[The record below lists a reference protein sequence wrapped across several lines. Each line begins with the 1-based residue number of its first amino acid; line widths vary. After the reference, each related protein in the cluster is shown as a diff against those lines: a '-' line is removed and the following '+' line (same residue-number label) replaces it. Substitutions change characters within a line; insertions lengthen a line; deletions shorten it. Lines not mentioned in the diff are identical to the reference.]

1 MKFLQH
7 LLTAKEWGQEAG
19 NHRSSLPTL
28 GILVKESSFCITP
41 AGIDSIVYLRLRALR
56 AQLRFV
62 LLNELKPLS
71 LSFQT
76 EVGNQMTGEAGGN
89 WLCRIFSFGTETK
102 PLSYWTFDLVDPS
115 QWSNTCVSGVATKPK
130 LILRFQSKWLLPY
143 FLIVCVLWVTGVT
156 SHLFHI
162 YKGMIAMLIKGSH
175 LTPHIYFE

>member
-1 MKFLQH
+1 MPCQLENTKWNFLQH

-62 LLNELKPLS
+62 LLKWIETPLS

-76 EVGNQMTGEAGGN
+76 EVGNQITGEAGGN

-130 LILRFQSKWLLPY
+130 LILRCQSNDCCPTFSLYVCCGSQEWPLTLFTDIKAWLP
-143 FLIVCVLWVTGVT
+143 C
-156 SHLFHI
+156 
-162 YKGMIAMLIKGSH
+162 
-175 LTPHIYFE
+175 